1 MASFT
6 IDKRRK
12 IMNKT
17 AKKKLVTETVEFFED
32 KLSKVALSNKDLQ
45 QMEEKLDW
53 VVAQIETEK
62 KYFKRLGI

>member
-1 MASFT
+1 ME
-6 IDKRRK
+6 
-12 IMNKT
+12 KT
-17 AKKKLVTETVEFFED
+17 AKKILVTETVEFFED
-32 KLSKVALSNKDLQ
+32 KLSKVALSKNDLQ